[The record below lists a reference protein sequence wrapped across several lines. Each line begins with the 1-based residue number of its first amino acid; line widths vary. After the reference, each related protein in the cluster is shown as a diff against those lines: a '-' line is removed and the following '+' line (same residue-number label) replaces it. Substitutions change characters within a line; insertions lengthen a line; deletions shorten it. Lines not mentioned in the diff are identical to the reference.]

1 MLLSLLFNCV
11 GIDDVDIDDDLDFD
25 GELNPNLVEV
35 EGYERADGTVVEPYL
50 RTAPDGDITNN
61 LSFWDLVNRA

>member
-1 MLLSLLFNCV
+1 MLLSLLFNCI
-11 GIDDVDIDDDLDFD
+11 GIDDVDIDDDLDLD

-35 EGYERADGTVVEPYL
+35 EGYERADGTFVEPYL
-50 RTAPDGDITNN
+50 RTAPDGDLTNN